1 MKSILV
7 GIKNVLLW
15 SYARGTWQY
24 DALCLGIVLA
34 VFLVPSRYFGDR
46 DRVAHTNGIEYR
58 ASKTQG
64 GTLGGTPGGTGA
76 GAFET
81 YIKADT
87 LEEFLTEQNR
97 TDLKQSPK
105 EGIPVYLQDRLKK
118 NVTIIDVK
126 PFIAPDGK
134 AIYQVWFK

>member
-1 MKSILV
+1 MKSILI

-46 DRVAHTNGIEYR
+46 DRAAHDGANGIEIH
-58 ASKTQG
+58 ASKVSG
-64 GTLGGTPGGTGA
+64 EGEES
-76 GAFET
+76 AFET
-81 YIKADT
+81 FIPADT
-87 LEEFLTEQNR
+87 LEKFLKERNRPEFTQ
-97 TDLKQSPK
+97 KPQ

-118 NVTIIDVK
+118 NVAIIDIK
-126 PFIAPDGK
+126 PFISPDGK
-134 AIYQVWFK
+134 AIYQVRFK

>member
-1 MKSILV
+1 MKSILI

-24 DALCLGIVLA
+24 DVLCLGIVLA

-46 DRVAHTNGIEYR
+46 DRIAHANGIEIR
-58 ASKTQG
+58 ASKNG
-64 GTLGGTPGGTGA
+64 AGTL
-76 GAFET
+76 ET
-81 YIKADT
+81 YIEADT
-87 LEEFLTEQNR
+87 LEDFLTEQNR

-105 EGIPVYLQDRLKK
+105 EGIPFYLQDRLKK
-118 NVTIIDVK
+118 NVAIIDVK

>member
-1 MKSILV
+1 VKSILV

-46 DRVAHTNGIEYR
+46 DRIAHTNGIEIR
-58 ASKTQG
+58 ASKTV
-64 GTLGGTPGGTGA
+64 A
-76 GAFET
+76 GAYET

-105 EGIPVYLQDRLKK
+105 EGVPFYLQDGLKK
-118 NVTIIDVK
+118 NVTIVDVK
-126 PFIAPDGK
+126 PFTAPDGK